1 MKVLGSSVQQRL
13 RALQARMVPLERLL
27 DAFAAKLGPPLAY
40 HSGQVHFGFR
50 YAKPDERHFCLLK
63 CVRAV
68 SALNGALV
76 LAEQGYCQEI
86 AVLIRTSIECTTHV
100 KYVLDGSEKDGR
112 VKDDV
117 KKYLEEYFA
126 DFARN
131 SPSDFKRTRIRQGEV
146 HNVVGD
152 DLKSFVPDGQDPSKL
167 MSNVYLIFSNYVH
180 ARYPESMDMYGG
192 IPGHFHLRGM
202 AGTPKDVEN
211 LELIDEFITDISN
224 TMKLLVLKLQVKDL
238 LERDEILRNWFVEFQ
253 N

>member
-1 MKVLGSSVQQRL
+1 MKMLGCSVQQRL

-27 DAFAAKLGPPLAY
+27 DAFTADLGPPLAY

-63 CVRAV
+63 CARAV

-112 VKDDV
+112 LKDDV

-146 HNVVGD
+146 HDVVGD
-152 DLKSFVPDGQDPSKL
+152 DLKSFAPYGQDPSRL
-167 MSNVYLIFSNYVH
+167 MSNVYLTFSNYVH
-180 ARYPESMDMYGG
+180 ARYPEVMDMYGG
-192 IPGHFHLRGM
+192 IPGHFHFRGM
-202 AGTPKDVEN
+202 AGTPKDFEN
-211 LELIDEFITDISN
+211 LAIIDEFITDVSN
-224 TMKLLVLKLQVKDL
+224 TMKLLVLQLKMKKLLGHDKIL
-238 LERDEILRNWFVEFQ
+238 GKWFDELRQ
-253 N
+253 